1 MSSSARMF
9 SFLEGTETRDQEA
22 RSLSRYGTREGRR
35 RNARPCFPE
44 PPGRSKAAS
53 RGRGLPCQGNTFT
66 LGPLPKGIP
75 CLPYLFLLLTIP
87 ANNLLKLTR
96 YHGSLGSWRSGPAA
110 LHGPPRGP
118 SCTLPQGLC
127 TCRGPAKNQ
136 SCLTH
141 LLLLLSPRRF
151 LLILIGKDPL
161 LPASIVPA
169 SLWPMTSQS

>member
-9 SFLEGTETRDQEA
+9 SFLEGTETRDQTA

-110 LHGPPRGP
+110 LHGPPRG
-118 SCTLPQGLC
+118 Q
-127 TCRGPAKNQ
+127 AA
-136 SCLTH
+136 
-141 LLLLLSPRRF
+141 PRRRAF
-151 LLILIGKDPL
+151 A
-161 LPASIVPA
+161 PAAVPPRINRA
-169 SLWPMTSQS
+169 SLAYSCSFHLVDFCSFRLGRTPSYLPPSYQRHSGL